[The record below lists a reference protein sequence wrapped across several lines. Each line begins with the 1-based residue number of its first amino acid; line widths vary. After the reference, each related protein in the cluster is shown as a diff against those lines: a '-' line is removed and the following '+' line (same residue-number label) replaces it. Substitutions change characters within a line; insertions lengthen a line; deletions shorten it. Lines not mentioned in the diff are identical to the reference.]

1 MCLRQLKMPKVYLA
15 ADHAGFALKHALIEE
30 LRTLGYETED
40 LGAHT
45 LSPEDDYPDF
55 ITPCAEKV
63 ASDEGSF
70 GVVIGGSGQGEAMCA
85 NRVKGA
91 RAAVFY
97 GPRKAVG
104 ELEREGSASIDEFD
118 IVRLARAHNDANIL
132 SIGSRFVSHEEAV
145 EALELFLSTPFS
157 GSERHVRR
165 IAKY

>member
-1 MCLRQLKMPKVYLA
+1 MSPKIYFA
-15 ADHAGFALKHALIEE
+15 ADHAGFALKHVLVEAL
-30 LRTLGYETED
+30 RSLGYETED
-40 LGAHT
+40 LGAHA

-63 ASDEGSF
+63 ASEPGAF

-104 ELEREGSASIDEFD
+104 ELEREGSAAVDGFD

-132 SIGSRFVSHEEAV
+132 SIGSRFVSSEEAV

-157 GSERHVRR
+157 SIERHTRR